1 MQRDIAEVEQRM
13 LNILKRNSRAT
24 ITEISKSLGISRV
37 TAKKVLNSLVQ
48 NGRIRKFT
56 ILLDEEEKELAMVQ
70 VDQIEN
76 IPASLILERFHLID
90 NSYIIVLYYEDLLKL
105 QDVAIKRIE
114 VARERTAFEGIS
126 RLSNIHCDYCGN
138 MIR

>member
-76 IPASLILERFHLID
+76 IPASLILEDSKFF
-90 NSYIIVLYYEDLLKL
+90 SQYKGKTYYFCSGHCKEEFDKTSLKYT
-105 QDVAIKRIE
+105 R
-114 VARERTAFEGIS
+114 
-126 RLSNIHCDYCGN
+126 
-138 MIR
+138 